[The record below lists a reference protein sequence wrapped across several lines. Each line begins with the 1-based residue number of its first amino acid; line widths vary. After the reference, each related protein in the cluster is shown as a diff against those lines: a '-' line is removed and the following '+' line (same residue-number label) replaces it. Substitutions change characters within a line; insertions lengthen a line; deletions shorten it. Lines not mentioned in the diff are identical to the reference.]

1 VSLHSS
7 SRDPLVLGLDVG
19 GTSTRCLV
27 ADLRGRRV
35 GVGRSGGANP
45 NGVGMPVAL
54 TRIGEAV
61 VSALADLDPRRV
73 VGAVMGAAGFAA
85 HAAPDEPFTRMWRA
99 TGLTTLPRVVGDA
112 LVGFCAGSSAR
123 DGTIVISG
131 TGAGAVQVADL
142 EQGLLGDSL
151 GWLLGDDG
159 SGQWVGREAVRHLL
173 APRPDAPGRLPD
185 DPLSRA
191 VRDAV
196 LGRPTSG
203 PGSRDDVIRV
213 LYAGS
218 PLALSALAPVVVE
231 LARDGDPV
239 AVGIL
244 YGAVEHLERS
254 VRQVR
259 RPGDRT
265 PVVLTGGLFASEV
278 LRGTLTTA
286 LSQRWPLADVLPS
299 GSGAGGAAWLAAHA
313 PGARA
318 AASGAG
324 GGDAVPDPA
333 VHTSLTRLPLAVDA

>member
-1 VSLHSS
+1 MSARPGAS
-7 SRDPLVLGLDVG
+7 DPLVLGLDVG

-27 ADLRGRRV
+27 ADRHGRRV
-35 GVGRSGGANP
+35 GVGGSGGANP
-45 NGVGMPVAL
+45 NGVGMSVAL

-61 VSALADLDPRRV
+61 ADALAGLDSALV
-73 VGAVMGAAGFAA
+73 VAAVMGAAGFAA
-85 HAAPDEPFTRMWRA
+85 HAAVDEPFERMWRA
-99 TGLTTLPRVVGDA
+99 TGLTVLPRVVGDA

-131 TGAGAVQVADL
+131 TGAGAVQVEDL
-142 EQGLLGDSL
+142 EQGLLGDAL

-173 APRPDAPGRLPD
+173 APRPDAAGLLPD

-191 VRDAV
+191 VRGAV
-196 LGRPTSG
+196 LGRPTAG
-203 PGSRDDVIRV
+203 QGSRDDVIRV

-218 PLALSALAPVVVE
+218 PLALSALAPVVVD

-244 YGAVEHLERS
+244 CDAADHLERT
-254 VRQVR
+254 VRLVR

-278 LRGTLTTA
+278 LRDTLTAA

-299 GSGAGGAAWLAAHA
+299 GSGAGGAAWLALHE
-313 PGARA
+313 PGAKA
-318 AASGAG
+318 AAADAGA
-324 GGDAVPDPA
+324 GDAVPGPD
-333 VHTSLTRLPLAVDA
+333 VHASLTRLPLAVDA